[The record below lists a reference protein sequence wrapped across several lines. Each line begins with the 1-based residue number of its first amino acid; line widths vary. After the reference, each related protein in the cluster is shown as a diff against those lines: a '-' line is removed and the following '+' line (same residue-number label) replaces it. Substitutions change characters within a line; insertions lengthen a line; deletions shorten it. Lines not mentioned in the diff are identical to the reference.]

1 VNYCIPGNDSGVR
14 SSIAFFVAIL
24 AGFGLAACGGGG
36 SSTEDGPTAEEEVKV
51 AAVRA
56 VENQDAASFCHK
68 EASKAYL
75 EKIYGG
81 DVKRCASSEGTV
93 PKHPSKASAG
103 AAKVRPDQRHARV
116 TVSLVGGDLDGTTG
130 GVEMVKEE
138 GAWKV
143 DEYDDAFVRS
153 AFLASIKTVDE
164 GAVSTPGMKACFS
177 RQIKELPAATIRHLT
192 YAADA
197 GDTKTQN
204 KGLLKMAAKCPESA
218 LAEYGARTLTDEL
231 DIKPGV
237 HKPGYVKCLYK
248 EIHFLLEVTGI
259 TTELLVEHPNFAA
272 VAALEG
278 IVEGA
283 KKNCGG

>member
-1 VNYCIPGNDSGVR
+1 
-14 SSIAFFVAIL
+14 L
-24 AGFGLAACGGGG
+24 AGLGLAGCGGGG

-68 EASKAYL
+68 EASQAYL

-81 DVKRCASSEGTV
+81 DEKKCASSEGTV
-93 PKHPSKASAG
+93 PKHPSKAKASAARVQPG
-103 AAKVRPDQRHARV
+103 QRNATV
-116 TVSLVGGDLDGTTG
+116 TVSLTGGDLDGTSG
-130 GVEMVKEE
+130 AIEMVKEG

-143 DEYDDAFVRS
+143 DDYDDAFVRS

-164 GAVSTPGMKACFS
+164 GAVSTPEMKACFS
-177 RQIKELPAATIRHLT
+177 RQVKQLPAATIRHLT
-192 YAADA
+192 YASDADE
-197 GDTKTQN
+197 QEEMN
-204 KGLLKMAAKCPESA
+204 KSLLKMVKKCPDSA
-218 LAEYGARTLTDEL
+218 LAEYGARTLTE
-231 DIKPGV
+231 GV
-237 HKPGYVKCLYK
+237 HESAKHRPGYVNCLHK
-248 EIHFLLEVTGI
+248 EIHFLLEVTGL
-259 TTELLVEHPNFAA
+259 TTELLVEHPSFAA